1 MLKKLLLVSCL
12 FVSINIQ
19 AQNADVRIGQLI
31 NESNW
36 FELEHELKATPAN
49 SISPFT
55 AVGYSHDTLLFQQ
68 TGFGMY
74 RTC

>member
-36 FELEHELKATPAN
+36 FELEHELKELRLIP
-49 SISPFT
+49 
-55 AVGYSHDTLLFQQ
+55 
-68 TGFGMY
+68 Y
-74 RTC
+74 RHFYGSWLQP

>member
-1 MLKKLLLVSCL
+1 MLKKLLLASCL

-36 FELEHELKATPAN
+36 FELEHELKATPQ
-49 SISPFT
+49 
-55 AVGYSHDTLLFQQ
+55 SHADRQNQSALPALQ
-68 TGFGMY
+68 G
-74 RTC
+74 

>member
-1 MLKKLLLVSCL
+1 MLKKLLLASCL

-36 FELEHELKATPAN
+36 FELEHK
-49 SISPFT
+49 
-55 AVGYSHDTLLFQQ
+55 
-68 TGFGMY
+68 
-74 RTC
+74 